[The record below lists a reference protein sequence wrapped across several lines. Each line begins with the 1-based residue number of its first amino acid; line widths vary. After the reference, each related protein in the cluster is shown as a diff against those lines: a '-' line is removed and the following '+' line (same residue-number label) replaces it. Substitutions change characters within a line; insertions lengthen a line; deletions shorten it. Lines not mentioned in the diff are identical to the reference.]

1 MKPDRAVL
9 VLPKPLHQ
17 KLEAGLLGLL
27 QAHDRDA
34 EDFSQPAGE
43 AALTPPDSVSWE
55 VFKNPATLFIGAVA
69 AVVLELAEPRVR
81 TGVWEHTS
89 FRSDPLQ
96 RLRRTGLATMLTV
109 YGPRSRA
116 ERMIAKV
123 ERMHAQVRGVTPQ
136 GRAYWAADPE
146 LLDWVQATASF
157 GFLEAYSAYVRPLS
171 DAERDRFYAEGEPAA
186 RLFGATTAPTSQ
198 AALQQFFEA
207 MLGRLE
213 ASDIVLEFLQI
224 MRRMPAL
231 PRLLRPMQGLLIRAA
246 VELVPA
252 PVRERL
258 NLGARWNLRPWQR
271 RVVRAAAQAADR
283 LVLCS
288 SPVVQSCRR
297 MGLPD
302 DYLYTRHTSH

>member
-1 MKPDRAVL
+1 
-9 VLPKPLHQ
+9 
-17 KLEAGLLGLL
+17 
-27 QAHDRDA
+27 
-34 EDFSQPAGE
+34 
-43 AALTPPDSVSWE
+43 
-55 VFKNPATLFIGAVA
+55 
-69 AVVLELAEPRVR
+69 
-81 TGVWEHTS
+81 
-89 FRSDPLQ
+89 
-96 RLRRTGLATMLTV
+96 
-109 YGPRSRA
+109 
-116 ERMIAKV
+116 
-123 ERMHAQVRGVTPQ
+123 
-136 GRAYWAADPE
+136 
-146 LLDWVQATASF
+146 
-157 GFLEAYSAYVRPLS
+157 
-171 DAERDRFYAEGEPAA
+171 
-186 RLFGATTAPTSQ
+186 
-198 AALQQFFEA
+198 

-302 DYLYTRHTSH
+302 DYLYTRHASH